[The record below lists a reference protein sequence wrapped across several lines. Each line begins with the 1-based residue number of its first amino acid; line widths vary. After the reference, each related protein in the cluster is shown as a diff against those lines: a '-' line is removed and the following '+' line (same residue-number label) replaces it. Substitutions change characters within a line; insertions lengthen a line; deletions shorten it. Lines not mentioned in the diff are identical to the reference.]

1 MENASKA
8 LTMAGGILIALLI
21 IGALILMVNQIGDY
35 EKGQNNNDKNSELAS
50 FHKTFEKYADDKGIK
65 GVDIVSLINKIL
77 DYNQIEKDGGIKN
90 SVNYDIKMSITISGL
105 KAFNKKY
112 AYDKQNDNDSLFP
125 NSIGDSWTFGAN
137 STNNKTTNG
146 LKQLLDEFS
155 RTESNIGIE
164 QMKKLSSIYDP
175 SKSESTN
182 KASIKEKLLEIN
194 SNEYKNWNGTTTP
207 TLNAI
212 KKYRQYSE
220 FKTST
225 FIAKDSEYEDGQI
238 KNMYFE
244 FSK

>member
-1 MENASKA
+1 MK
-8 LTMAGGILIALLI
+8 LIASP
-21 IGALILMVNQIGDY
+21 VK
-35 EKGQNNNDKNSELAS
+35 E
-50 FHKTFEKYADDKGIK
+50 YA
-65 GVDIVSLINKIL
+65 
-77 DYNQIEKDGGIKN
+77 IEKNLKIFQPEKVRKN
-90 SVNYDIKMSITISGL
+90 E
-105 KAFNKKY
+105 
-112 AYDKQNDNDSLFP
+112 
-125 NSIGDSWTFGAN
+125 
-137 STNNKTTNG
+137 
-146 LKQLLDEFS
+146 EF
-155 RTESNIGIE
+155 IE
-164 QMKKLSSIYDP
+164 QIKKLSSIYDP